1 MKYAKPVITLEKFAL
16 GNQLFTASSSL
27 TDGPIIGDNGSVGG
41 GPSIE
46 TQSSLGNAFGEV
58 FDFSQK

>member
-1 MKYAKPVITLEKFAL
+1 MKYTKPVITLEKFAL

-27 TDGPIIGDNGSVGG
+27 TEDGPVIEDNGSEG
-41 GPSIE
+41 GPYIE

-58 FDFSQK
+58 FDFSQR